1 MFTKK
6 LLILL
11 LVLLAACQPLKRNST
26 DEDSGNEETS
36 EESGNDSNEPVEVPL
51 IEGEGLNDA
60 GEVSGEFVTVGGTPI
75 SGATVF
81 IPGVEISGI
90 LIGHTRTYTQGLV
103 ASDGTIC
110 EDVPEEYEAL
120 VIGCTAADGTF
131 VLDTSGLSENPKQ
144 IIFQKGSLIIIMEL
158 TCTGSVCTVNPVL
171 GGSGDTG
178 GYTVWPRVA
187 VVTGLLDRME
197 NVLAKI
203 ADDDLTDT
211 ANGQYGRVNLDGNF
225 IYGSEYNTNLTII
238 DGIDGS
244 EPEINTDNLTYKKW
258 GGYLDGTYSLVSN
271 GAPVFDVIFIDCE
284 TAYESDIS
292 GNESVLRDY
301 VTAGGRLYVTDRSY
315 DYIEQVFP
323 YIMKFANDPD
333 DEHTSGVLN
342 DAEYSGGGDA
352 FNAEIL
358 DMGLQTWLASTTVNA
373 KTSNVLVPGN
383 PNNDCNYEGTY
394 HESATA
400 LTSGLL
406 VPIGDLL
413 GNWAHVDDVWDGA
426 AVKVWVTSGA
436 YSLDD
441 QQDRPLTISAD
452 IGVNGGKI
460 IYSSYHT
467 AFSCTTPNFWPQER
481 ILQYMI
487 FESF

>member
-1 MFTKK
+1 MTIKR
-6 LLILL
+6 LLILFF
-11 LVLLAACQPLKRNST
+11 VLFVACQPLKRDST
-26 DEDSGNEETS
+26 DDTDSGDEETD
-36 EESGNDSNEPVEVPL
+36 GNSDGNSNTEIPL
-51 IEGEGLNDA
+51 IEGDGLNDA
-60 GEVSGEFVTVGGTPI
+60 TEVNGTFTTVGGTPI
-75 SGATVF
+75 AGATVF
-81 IPGVEISGI
+81 IPGVDVSGTYSG
-90 LIGHTRTYTQGLV
+90 LTRTYDQGLV

-131 VLDTSGLSENPKQ
+131 VLNTAGLSLNPTQ

-158 TCTGSVCTVNPVL
+158 TCTGNICTVSPVL
-171 GGSGDTG
+171 GSSGDVS

-197 NVLAKI
+197 NVLGKI

-211 ANGQYGRVNLDGNF
+211 TSGQYGRVDSEGNF

-238 DGIDGS
+238 DGIDGT
-244 EPEINTDNLTYKKW
+244 EPEINGDKLTYRKW
-258 GGYLDGTYSLVSN
+258 GKYLDGTYNLVSN

-284 TAYESDIS
+284 TTYEDDIS

-315 DYIEQVFP
+315 DYIEQAFP
-323 YIMKFANDPD
+323 YLIIFANDPD
-333 DEHTSGVLN
+333 DEHTTGVLS

-358 DMGLQTWLASTTVNA
+358 DVGLKTWLASATVNA
-373 KTSNVLVPGN
+373 KTSNILVPGN
-383 PNNDCNYEGTY
+383 PNNDCLYEGTY

-413 GNWAHVDDVWDGA
+413 GNWAHVEDVGDD
-426 AVKVWVTSGA
+426 VKVWVTSGA

-441 QQDRPLTISAD
+441 QQDRPLTVSAD
-452 IGVNGGKI
+452 VGVKGGKV

-467 AFSCTTPNFWPQER
+467 AFSCTTQNFWPQER